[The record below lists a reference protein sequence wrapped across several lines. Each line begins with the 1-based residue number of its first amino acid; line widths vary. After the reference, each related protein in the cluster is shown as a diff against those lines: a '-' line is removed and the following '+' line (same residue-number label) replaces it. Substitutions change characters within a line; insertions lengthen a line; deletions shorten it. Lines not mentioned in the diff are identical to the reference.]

1 MRFFFILL
9 FFIQLSVFGQNLT
22 KLEINEIEK
31 AEIKG
36 SLLTFREFLK
46 MPNDGNY
53 PQQIVSNL
61 KWCEKTFQSLGFKTT
76 EIVSSKIR
84 LIRAWE

>member
-1 MRFFFILL
+1 MRFIFVLLYFF
-9 FFIQLSVFGQNLT
+9 QLSVFGQNLT
-22 KLEINEIEK
+22 KLEISEIEK

-36 SLLTFREFLK
+36 SLLMFREFLK

-61 KWCEKTFQSLGFKTT
+61 N
-76 EIVSSKIR
+76 
-84 LIRAWE
+84 